1 MEMQDRFIRRWVLV
15 ALVYFVAAVSLG
27 VFMAATHDFRLKGV
41 HVHLNLLG
49 WVSMA
54 LFGLIYSA
62 YPAAGQT
69 KLATWHF
76 WIHNLTLPV
85 FMALLFAMLSGNP
98 ALGPAVG
105 LVATVTLIG
114 IVLFAVNLWRTIP
127 AAT

>member
-1 MEMQDRFIRRWVLV
+1 MSTRFLRISVIYFVIAV
-15 ALVYFVAAVSLG
+15 ALGVYMGITESFTQVP
-27 VFMAATHDFRLKGV
+27 V
-41 HVHLNLLG
+41 HAHLNLLG

>member
-1 MEMQDRFIRRWVLV
+1 VSTRFLRIAV
-15 ALVYFVAAVSLG
+15 VYFVVAIALG
-27 VFMAATHDFRLKGV
+27 LYMGITESFTQVPV
-41 HVHLNLLG
+41 HAHLNLLG

-98 ALGPAVG
+98 GLGPAVG

-114 IVLFAVNLWRTIP
+114 IVLFAFNLWRTIP
-127 AAT
+127 AAS